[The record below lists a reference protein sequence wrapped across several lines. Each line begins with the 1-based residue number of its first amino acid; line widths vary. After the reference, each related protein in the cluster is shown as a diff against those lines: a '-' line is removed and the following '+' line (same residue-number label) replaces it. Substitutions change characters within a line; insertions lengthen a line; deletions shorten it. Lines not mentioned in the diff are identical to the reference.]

1 MPLEETYKPTLRF
14 TGRKGGPLRSLENH
28 QVGFY
33 NVGPIKDI
41 LADTEEDEDDFRVSA
56 LPIPRNGWEYKIVEQ
71 LARHPRICMAV
82 VDKTKLMFLR
92 VGNKKGWLSALK
104 DAGFEVHGGPK
115 TPKRAKQLYR
125 PTLLNA
131 SFDDLNVYVAD
142 AQQYSDYDFS
152 EQSTEVPDW
161 MKNPEVYSRLCDGA
175 FVVSTRLHQA
185 MLRNIPV
192 FNPQSSSDPLEY
204 YYDGQ
209 LRSQM
214 IKDLEKQYVYNAR
227 IIGKLGMI
235 KGNMF
240 VAELP
245 EGIDVITT
253 RENIKK
259 EVSNSKRWYLIAE
272 PQFAKKG
279 TTTDIQT
286 MINLPKLFRKSD
298 MEFWISEE
306 YKKMFAEVTE
316 GRILSDYK
324 RVYMRLW
331 KDDQDDSRTI
341 DDQELHSRLTYI
353 GYRWVAMG
361 LSITNSPWLFKTLAI
376 SHAKP
381 LQKRIPVPCSL
392 YEQVISESLARMAG
406 WDGTVEQGSIRR
418 CLDLGVHVVNDL
430 DWLEMYESH
439 GGHDADDFFKLYYRT
454 IQGGE
459 MNGQKV
465 VVVNRCPNGYGEY
478 SVFKYVEGE
487 KFPVWKDSLGNEHS
501 FPEVNG
507 RRWPQ
512 RLSEAIRNGSVKYAG
527 LPSENME
534 SKIEYSPEYTVEDFL
549 MNVRNAMSNGSVGGY
564 VNTVMLHSL
573 VLGKHRP
580 VQLCSMEAAIDGCTQ
595 TDVIEDRVAIDMEA
609 EKIFQE
615 VIDSGRPI
623 DSYYWYDRKFALRY
637 PEADVELYEGKPT
650 QFQMLCKSYFAEYA
664 KKVSDWAQENA
675 RPVENVSVLGDR
687 LVLHAQ
693 SDIRRFRKEIYLS
706 NSMNASFTGSI
717 GRDIW
722 EQIYQKIAEHIDTF
736 ECEEDK
742 HDYALALLHSSIK
755 FPTAE
760 GNVTDQI
767 VMNRIVYP
775 YLERALIFYGIGS
788 VLKLHKNDRGK
799 LYTEDIRVESW
810 DYTDPEGVVH
820 TFTDP
825 VEFQN
830 FHKIHSP
837 IAHTA
842 PALKDVKSDLRP
854 LNIK

>member
-1 MPLEETYKPTLRF
+1 VLEADDENET
-14 TGRKGGPLRSLENH
+14 
-28 QVGFY
+28 
-33 NVGPIKDI
+33 
-41 LADTEEDEDDFRVSA
+41 DFRVSA
-56 LPIPRNGWEYKIVEQ
+56 LPIPRNGREYRIVEQ

-82 VDKTKLMFLR
+82 VDKNKLMFLR
-92 VGNKKGWLSALK
+92 VGKQTGWLSALK
-104 DAGFEVHGGPK
+104 KAGFEIIGGPK

-125 PTLLNA
+125 PTLLSA
-131 SFDDLNVYVAD
+131 KFDDLNVYIAD
-142 AQQYSDYDFS
+142 SQQYSDYDFS
-152 EQSTEVPDW
+152 EQSTEVPQW
-161 MKNPEVYSRLCDGA
+161 MKDPKVHARLCDGA
-175 FVVSTRLHQA
+175 FVVSTRLHHA
-185 MLRNIPV
+185 MLQNIPV
-192 FNPQSSSDPLEY
+192 FNPQSSTDPLEY

-214 IKDLEKQYVYNAR
+214 IRDLEKQYVYNAR

-259 EVSNSKRWYLIAE
+259 EVSNNLCWHLIAE

-361 LSITNSPWLFKTLAI
+361 LNVTNSPWLFKTLAI

-406 WDGTVEQGSIRR
+406 WEGSVEQGTIRR
-418 CLDLGVHVVNDL
+418 CLDLGVHIVNDL

-454 IQGGE
+454 IEGGE
-459 MNGQKV
+459 MNGEKV

-487 KFPVWKDSLGNEHS
+487 QFPVWKDSKGNEHS
-501 FPEVNG
+501 FPKING

-512 RLSEAIRNGSVKYAG
+512 RLSQAIRNGSVRYEG
-527 LPSENME
+527 LPSEHKE
-534 SKIEYSPEYTVEDFL
+534 SQTVYSPEYTVEDFL
-549 MNVRNAMSNGSVGGY
+549 MNVRNAMSNGSVGAY

-580 VQLCSMEAAIDGCTQ
+580 VQLCSMESAIDGCTQ
-595 TDVIEDRVAIDMEA
+595 TDMIEDRVAIDVEA
-609 EKIFQE
+609 EKIFEE
-615 VIDSGRPI
+615 VIASGRPI
-623 DSYYWYDRKFALRY
+623 DAYYWHDRKFALRY
-637 PEADVELYEGKPT
+637 PEVDVELYEGKPT
-650 QFQMLCKSYFAEYA
+650 QFQLLCKNYFAEYA
-664 KKVSDWAQENA
+664 KKVSEWAQENS
-675 RPVENVSVLGDR
+675 RPVEQVSVLGDR

-693 SDIRRFRKEIYLS
+693 SDIRRFRKEIYMS
-706 NSMNASFTGSI
+706 NSMNASFTGNI

-722 EQIYQKIAEHIDTF
+722 EQIYQKIAEHIETF
-736 ECEEDK
+736 EREEDK
-742 HDYALALLHSSIK
+742 HDYALSLLHSSIK

-788 VLKLHKNDRGK
+788 VLKLHKNERGK

-810 DYTDPEGVVH
+810 DYTDPEGATH

-825 VEFQN
+825 VEFQA
-830 FHKIHSP
+830 FHKMYSP

>member
-1 MPLEETYKPTLRF
+1 VLEADDENET
-14 TGRKGGPLRSLENH
+14 
-28 QVGFY
+28 
-33 NVGPIKDI
+33 
-41 LADTEEDEDDFRVSA
+41 DFRVSA
-56 LPIPRNGWEYKIVEQ
+56 LPIPRNGREYRIVEQ

-82 VDKTKLMFLR
+82 VDKNKIMFLR
-92 VGNKKGWLSALK
+92 VGKQKGWLSALK
-104 DAGFEVHGGPK
+104 KAGFEIIGGPK

-125 PTLLNA
+125 PTLLSA
-131 SFDDLNVYVAD
+131 KFDDLNVYIAD
-142 AQQYSDYDFS
+142 SQQYSDYDFS
-152 EQSTEVPDW
+152 EQSTEVPQW
-161 MKNPEVYSRLCDGA
+161 MKDPRVHARLCDGA

-185 MLRNIPV
+185 MLQNIPV
-192 FNPQSSSDPLEY
+192 FNPQSSTDPLEY

-214 IKDLEKQYVYNAR
+214 IRDLERQYVYNAR

-245 EGIDVITT
+245 DGIDVITT

-259 EVSNSKRWYLIAE
+259 EVSNNLCWHLIAE

-361 LSITNSPWLFKTLAI
+361 LNVTNSPWLFKTLAI

-406 WDGTVEQGSIRR
+406 WEGSVEQGTIRR
-418 CLDLGVHVVNDL
+418 CLDLGVHIVNDL

-454 IQGGE
+454 IEGGK
-459 MNGQKV
+459 MNGEKV
-465 VVVNRCPNGYGEY
+465 VIVNRCPNGYGEY

-487 KFPVWKDSLGNEHS
+487 QFPVWKDSKGNEHS
-501 FPEVNG
+501 FPKING

-512 RLSEAIRNGSVKYAG
+512 RLSQAIRSGSVRYEG
-527 LPSENME
+527 LPSEH
-534 SKIEYSPEYTVEDFL
+534 KKPQTEYSPEYTVEDFL
-549 MNVRNAMSNGSVGGY
+549 MNVRNAMSSGSVGAY

-580 VQLCSMEAAIDGCTQ
+580 VQLCSMESAIDGCTQ
-595 TDVIEDRVAIDMEA
+595 TDMIEDRVAIDIEA
-609 EKIFQE
+609 EKIFEE
-615 VIDSGRPI
+615 VIASGRPI
-623 DSYYWYDRKFALRY
+623 DAYYWHDRKFALRY
-637 PEADVELYEGKPT
+637 PEVDVELYEGKPT
-650 QFQMLCKSYFAEYA
+650 QFQLLCKNYFAEYA
-664 KKVSDWAQENA
+664 KKVSEWAQENS
-675 RPVENVSVLGDR
+675 RPVEQVSVLGDR

-693 SDIRRFRKEIYLS
+693 SDIRRFRKEIYMS
-706 NSMNASFTGSI
+706 NSMNASFTGNI

-722 EQIYQKIAEHIDTF
+722 EQIYQKIAEHIETF
-736 ECEEDK
+736 EREEDK
-742 HDYALALLHSSIK
+742 HDYALSLLHSSIK

-788 VLKLHKNDRGK
+788 VLKLHKNERGK

-810 DYTDPEGVVH
+810 DYTDPEGVTH

-825 VEFQN
+825 VEFQA
-830 FHKIHSP
+830 FHKMYSP
-837 IAHTA
+837 VAHTA